1 MKSLI
6 SDQASVAKANKMSG
20 KLGRALKVGVVGAT
34 GMVGQSF
41 METLEQRRFPVESLR
56 PFASE
61 ASLGKSVA
69 LQGRSYPIEILRPNC
84 FEGLDLVFFSSG
96 DDISKEWA
104 PLAVKA
110 GAWAVDNSGAFR
122 MNQEISLVVPEVN
135 GHLVDVSSPLQS
147 PQIIA
152 NPNCSTIQLVMALK
166 PLMDAFGI
174 EDIRVSSY
182 QAVSGAGQP
191 GHDELINSSRA
202 HLEGNAANLPKNVF
216 PHPIA
221 FNCIPQIGS
230 FDASGFCTEE
240 VKIMKETR
248 KILGAPNLKVS
259 AFTVRVPVT
268 NSHAETAWVRV
279 GKNVERAQIIEALE
293 RFPGIVVQDEPNS
306 SNYPLQS
313 KASGQDPVYVGRI
326 HRDLNDPQ
334 TWLMWIVADNVRKGA
349 ALNGLQIAERI
360 FDIK

>member
-1 MKSLI
+1 MKPLS
-6 SDQASVAKANKMSG
+6 SR
-20 KLGRALKVGVVGAT
+20 KLGRSLRIGVVGAT

-41 METLEQRRFPVESLR
+41 METLEQRHFPVELLR

-61 ASLGKSVA
+61 ASLGKQIT
-69 LQGRSYPIEILRPNC
+69 LQGKSYSIEILRPGC
-84 FEGLDLVFFSSG
+84 FDSLDLVFFSSG

-104 PLAVKA
+104 PQAVKS

-122 MNQEISLVVPEVN
+122 MNKEISLVVPEVN
-135 GHLVDVSSPLQS
+135 GHLLDFDQPMSK

-166 PLMDAFGI
+166 PLQDKFGL
-174 EDIRVSSY
+174 EEVRVSSY

-191 GHDELINSSRA
+191 GYDELLSSSRA
-202 HLEGNAANLPKNVF
+202 HLEGAPDSSAKKGVF
-216 PHPIA
+216 PHSIA

-230 FDASGFCTEE
+230 FDDAGYCTEE
-240 VKIMKETR
+240 VKIMKETQ
-248 KILGAPNLKVS
+248 KILSAPELKVS

-268 NSHAETAWVRV
+268 NSHAETAWVKV
-279 GKNVERAQIIEALE
+279 GQNVEREQIIAALQG
-293 RFPGIVVQDEPNS
+293 FDGIEVQDQPKNS
-306 SNYPLQS
+306 EYPLQS

-326 HRDLNDPQ
+326 HRDLNDPK